1 MATSNEEIFMSNF
14 GFDEDNIV
22 NKYLQLQRST
32 YLSTADKERLEQ
44 FMDSYHQSK
53 MDFIKQ
59 LHIIN
64 EIDVTKRL
72 EAAEIDLARIMMA
85 EAQ

>member
-1 MATSNEEIFMSNF
+1 MSNF

-32 YLSTADKERLEQ
+32 YLPTAEKERLEQ
-44 FMDSYHQSK
+44 FMDSYHQAK
-53 MDFIKQ
+53 MNFIKQ
-59 LHIIN
+59 LTVIN

-72 EAAEIDLARIMMA
+72 EAAEIDLALVMM
-85 EAQ
+85 EEHS

>member
-1 MATSNEEIFMSNF
+1 MSNF

-32 YLSTADKERLEQ
+32 YLPKEEKLRLEN
-44 FMDSYHQSK
+44 FMDSYYQANSN
-53 MDFIKQ
+53 FIKQ
-59 LHIIN
+59 LTVIN

-72 EAAEIDLARIMMA
+72 EAAEIDLAIAMMA
-85 EAQ
+85 EQS